1 MRRSRRLAKGR
12 RDNRAETAKVA
23 TIKAEMD
30 KLEVSKPEMK
40 KPEIEKPGGIA
51 AAGPD
56 PADPL

>member
-1 MRRSRRLAKGR
+1 MDR
-12 RDNRAETAKVA
+12 
-23 TIKAEMD
+23 AEMD
-30 KLEVSKPEMK
+30 KLEVS